1 VQRQHCAHA
10 ICRIAAMQRVHTDQ
24 LELACEVFGTPG
36 RELPVILLHGFP
48 DDASAWNDVGAAL
61 ARAGRW
67 AYAPY
72 VRGCGP
78 TRFLTPDAPR
88 SGQPA
93 ARARD
98 LRQLL
103 DALHIERAVLVGQ
116 DWGAATAQAL
126 TMLHP
131 ERVDRLVV
139 LNGHGLLNMA
149 VFAQG
154 RRPSWETLHAGWYQW
169 MFQTPL
175 AEPLLSSDRAGLAR
189 YLWRQWS
196 PGWNFSDATLE
207 AVVRSLANPDWVRV
221 VLSAYR
227 PPDSDADADPQDEPA
242 TRQLAGAPGIDRPTL
257 NLQGMDDRVDLFND
271 TQLGQEAFYRGGF
284 RREQLAGCG
293 HFLHRERPD
302 EVARLLIEF
311 IG

>member
-1 VQRQHCAHA
+1 MQYVQ
-10 ICRIAAMQRVHTDQ
+10 TDQ
-24 LELACEVFGTPG
+24 LEVACEVFGAPG
-36 RELPVILLHGFP
+36 QGPPIVLLHGFP
-48 DDASAWNDVGAAL
+48 DDATAWNDVGAAL
-61 ARAGRW
+61 AEAGRF
-67 AYAPY
+67 AIAPY

-78 TRFLTPDAPR
+78 TRFLSPETPR

-98 LRQLL
+98 VLQLL
-103 DALHIERAVLVGQ
+103 DALHFERAVVAGQ

-126 TMLHP
+126 AMLHP

-139 LNGHGLLNMA
+139 LNGHGLFNMA

-154 RRPSWETLHAGWYQW
+154 RQPSWRTLHAGWYQW
-169 MFQTPL
+169 MFQTAV
-175 AEPLLSSDRAGLAR
+175 AEPLLNNDRAGLTR

-196 PGWNFSDATLE
+196 PGWRFGDATLE
-207 AVVRSLANPDWVRV
+207 AVLRSLAHPDWTRV

-227 PPDSDADADPQDEPA
+227 SDGGEIDPQDEA
-242 TRQLAGAPGIDRPTL
+242 AIRQLAAAPPIERPTL
-257 NLQGMDDRVDLFND
+257 NLQGVDDRVDLFED

-284 RREQLAGCG
+284 RRVQLGRCG

-302 EVARLLIEF
+302 EVARLLLEF
-311 IG
+311 IDEPVRPPGAAEL